1 MKQPQL
7 LTLQNMFDVLR
18 RENNI
23 PKMSFYDGGLG
34 VVVNMRNFLR
44 PFISDTPCP
53 YLLEDYRMGYI
64 RRGRMRSVINLQ
76 EYTAT
81 AGQAVF
87 VTPGSIVEP
96 LEVSDDFLIV
106 GMGVRNDLFHLVHQG
121 GLPPL
126 FDGRQKFGVVT
137 LAETDRVL
145 LDRMIRML
153 CETVMAQKSVTD
165 CVCHLVAAVT
175 SYYSPLFAGCAAG
188 EEAGGTARRV
198 FERFLQLVNQHCREQ
213 RGMAFYADKLCLT
226 ERYMGTVVRQAS
238 GVTAKEWIDRAV
250 ITAAKVMLRHGNLQV
265 AEIAEQLHF
274 ASPSFFCKYFKRLT
288 GCTPQEYRQG
298 GEIFSEKS
306 ARTI

>member
-7 LTLQNMFDVLR
+7 LTLQNMFDALS

-53 YLLEDYRMGYI
+53 YLLEDYRIGYI

-81 AGQAVF
+81 AGQAIF

-96 LEVSDDFLIV
+96 LEVSDDFLVV
-106 GMGVRNDLFHLVHQG
+106 GMGVSNDLFHLVHRG

-126 FDGRQKFGVVT
+126 FDGMQKNGV
-137 LAETDRVL
+137 LALADADRML
-145 LDRMIRML
+145 LDHMIRML
-153 CETVMAQKSVTD
+153 CEAVMAQGRVTD

-175 SYYSPLFAGCAAG
+175 SYYSSLFAGNNAAETG
-188 EEAGGTARRV
+188 NGSARRI
-198 FERFLQLVNQHCREQ
+198 FDRFIHLVNLHCREE

-226 ERYMGTVVRQAS
+226 ERYMGTVVRQTS

-274 ASPSFFCKYFKRLT
+274 ANVSFFCKYFKRLA
-288 GCTPQEYRQG
+288 GCTPQEYREG
-298 GEIFSEKS
+298 K
-306 ARTI
+306 

>member
-1 MKQPQL
+1 
-7 LTLQNMFDVLR
+7 MFDALS

-64 RRGRMRSVINLQ
+64 RRGRMRTVINLQ

-96 LEVSDDFLIV
+96 LEVSDDFLVV
-106 GMGVRNDLFHLVHQG
+106 GMGIRNDLFHLAHRG
-121 GLPPL
+121 ELPSL
-126 FDGRQKFGVVT
+126 FDGMQKNGVLT
-137 LAETDRVL
+137 LAETDRML
-145 LDRMIRML
+145 LDHMIRML
-153 CETVMAQKSVTD
+153 CETLMTQKSVTD

-175 SYYSPLFAGCAAG
+175 SYYSSLFADTTEAAASCG
-188 EEAGGTARRV
+188 SARCI
-198 FERFLQLVNQHCREQ
+198 FERFLQLVNRHCREQ

-226 ERYMGTVVRQAS
+226 ERYMGTVVRQTS

-265 AEIAEQLHF
+265 AEIADQLHF
-274 ASPSFFCKYFKRLT
+274 ANPSFFCKYFKRLV
-288 GCTPQEYRQG
+288 GCTPQEYR
-298 GEIFSEKS
+298 
-306 ARTI
+306 ARK